1 MTERAT
7 GRADPPRGEAPVP
20 CDQIREVLFDYLAHE
35 LGDKQA
41 YLVREHLL
49 HCEECRRE
57 AAEIQSTLNI
67 LKADT
72 TVRPPEHLSSG
83 VRRRLE
89 RAFLHPLL
97 DWCYVHRRLVASAAA
112 LVIVGLLLLFAA
124 LAARRHPEHVFWTTT
139 PRLAP
144 SAGPRPGNP
153 PPTDEP

>member
-7 GRADPPRGEAPVP
+7 GRTETPRGEAPVP
-20 CDQIREVLFDYLAHE
+20 CAQIREALFDYLAHE
-35 LGDKQA
+35 LGDKQS

-57 AAEIQSTLNI
+57 AASIQATLNF

-72 TVRPPEHLSSG
+72 SVRPPEHLSSG

-89 RAFLHPLL
+89 RTFLHPLL
-97 DWCYVHRRLVASAAA
+97 DWCYVHRRLVASTAA

-124 LAARRHPEHVFWTTT
+124 LAARRHPERVFWTT

-144 SAGPRPGNP
+144 SAGTQPGNP
-153 PPTDEP
+153 PPPAEP